1 MQRPRFYFLVRQR
14 LRRELLNKGYARW
27 QANEMLDELDDDVI
41 DDCAAEVDP
50 SSQAIGDGSLID
62 AITKFLNSEL
72 GKALI
77 SLLLKLLIG
86 I

>member
-14 LRRELLNKGYARW
+14 LRRELISRGYARW
-27 QANEMLDELDDDVI
+27 QANEIIDELNDEVI
-41 DDCAAEVDP
+41 DDCTAEVDP
-50 SSQAIGDGSLID
+50 SSQAIGDGSIID
-62 AITKFLNSEL
+62 AIVKFLNSEL

-77 SLLLKLLIG
+77 AMLLKLLIG